1 MLRTDRRTER
11 EEGTALGNASV
22 TATASIKATWQEVCQ
37 YIWRQLWALELYLS
51 LAVDSLSGFTGDGK
65 FTLRL
70 WSVRSKFNKDE
81 WAQQLP
87 QLRKAAAMSSCKR
100 GWKKLK
106 VRHDNEHSSERLE
119 RCNLKQGEKHP
130 RQNARKRT
138 CCEECCRESFCC
150 RAQRHC
156 CDNVCQFR
164 AQVWRRWCQART
176 HAKTSKNT
184 RPEAR
189 KPSPEPPGTP
199 QNRARSHL

>member
-1 MLRTDRRTER
+1 MLGTCSLNPARSASLREAADVLRTDRRTER

-37 YIWRQLWALELYLS
+37 YIWRQLWALERYLS
-51 LAVDSLSGFTGDGK
+51 LAVDSL
-65 FTLRL
+65 R
-70 WSVRSKFNKDE
+70 
-81 WAQQLP
+81 
-87 QLRKAAAMSSCKR
+87 
-100 GWKKLK
+100 
-106 VRHDNEHSSERLE
+106 HSSERLE
-119 RCNLKQGEKHP
+119 HCNLKQGEKHP

-189 KPSPEPPGTP
+189 KPSLEPPRTS
-199 QNRARSHL
+199 QNRARSAP